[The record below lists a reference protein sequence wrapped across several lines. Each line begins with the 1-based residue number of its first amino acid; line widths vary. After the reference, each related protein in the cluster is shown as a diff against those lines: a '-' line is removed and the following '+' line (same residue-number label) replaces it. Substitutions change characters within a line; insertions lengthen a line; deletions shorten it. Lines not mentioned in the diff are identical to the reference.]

1 MEQYLVS
8 LNLNNFRT
16 VFDDDFANDTTLN
29 KSLWSIQY
37 GEANQFSF
45 GNGALTLTG
54 MASENWNPVGFLQL
68 DNSKSAG
75 EGYGLYQYTG
85 YTNAGQGAGICF
97 IMWRADDLSIDPSTP
112 NAATEIDILES
123 WDGGDTTHGYS
134 TLHYYTT
141 TGNWVGDDGQTYET
155 LNVNLTQIHTYAMD
169 WERGSLTF
177 YIDGKEVYQNT
188 TNVPLDYAD
197 GGSNEV
203 MGAEVEG
210 ETALVTTPTVQ
221 LHITDMSYSAP
232 VANLPAA
239 PAPVSP
245 QITLLGGSQTYS
257 AAANTVIQAGTGS
270 DTISA
275 LAGAVTVTGS
285 AGQLTFAGGA
295 ASSVADGNYG
305 TITVFGGAGGGSY
318 TGGSGGPN
326 VLISQG
332 AAGANTTLTGGHAGD
347 RLFGSASG
355 NDTLVARQGRESILG
370 GGGYHTNIV
379 GGATDAAVI
388 FTGGG
393 YSSVTGGEHGGDT
406 IVGGTGDVSVNAQK
420 GDAVFGGAGTLAV
433 GGSTAGADSI
443 IGGSGHLLVAGRG
456 GNMLVVASTTASN
469 IAVGT
474 GASLIFTGTGNST
487 ITGGTGG
494 MEVVLGHGSNTVYEA
509 GGPTTYEVING
520 SAGGTA
526 VLSGFNTKTDHI
538 ALYGYAPSA
547 IHTSTI
553 GGMTTLSLSDGT
565 KIELPGVTNTGN
577 SVI

>member
-1 MEQYLVS
+1 MS

-29 KSLWSIQY
+29 HSIWSIQY
-37 GEANQFSF
+37 GNANQFSF

-68 DNSKSAG
+68 DNGKSAG
-75 EGYGLYQYTG
+75 EGYGLYQFTG

-97 IMWRADDLSIDPSTP
+97 LMWRADNANLDPSTP

-123 WDGGDTTHGYS
+123 WDGQGTNHGYS

-141 TGNWVGDDGQTYET
+141 TGGWVNDNGQTYET
-155 LNVNLTQIHTYAMD
+155 LPVNVTQIHTYAMD

-188 TNVPLDYAD
+188 ANVPLDYAD

-210 ETALVTTPTVQ
+210 ETAYVTTPTVQ

-232 VANLPAA
+232 ISSLPAA
-239 PAPVSP
+239 PAPGTPATNV
-245 QITLLGGSQTYS
+245 TLPAGSQTYS
-257 AAANTVIQAGTGS
+257 AAAGTTIQAGYGN

-275 LAGAVTVTGS
+275 LAGAVTVTGA
-285 AGQLTFAGGA
+285 AGQVVFTGGA
-295 ASSVADGNYG
+295 APSVADGNYG

-332 AAGANTTLTGGHAGD
+332 ASGANTTLTGGHAGD
-347 RLFGSASG
+347 QIFGSASG
-355 NDTLVARQGRESILG
+355 NDTLIAHQGRESILG
-370 GGGYHTNIV
+370 GSGNTTIIGGST
-379 GGATDAAVI
+379 AAAVI

-393 YSSVTGGEHGGDT
+393 STRLFGGTAGGDT
-406 IVGGTGDVSVNAQK
+406 IVGGAGGLNVTAQK
-420 GDAVFGGAGTLAV
+420 GDAVFGGSGVLAV

-443 IGGSGHLLVAGRG
+443 IGGSGQLIVAGRG

-487 ITGGTGG
+487 ITGGTGW
-494 MEVVLGHGSNTVYEA
+494 MEVVLGHGKNTVYEA

-526 VLSGFNTKTDHI
+526 VLNGFNTKTDHI
-538 ALYGYAPSA
+538 ALYGYAPSG
-547 IHTSTI
+547 IHTSTV